1 MLIGEVIR
9 TAFASLRSNAL
20 RSLLTMLGIIIGV
33 AAVIAMIALG
43 NGAAGAVKDRIAR
56 LGTTTLQI
64 NPQRVMQGGIGTTAT
79 AKLTYDDVKSIE
91 AHALSVVGVTPQQD
105 RNLQVVWKSK
115 NTNVQVTGTTP
126 NFLDVRGF
134 ALGEGAMF
142 TSADNQG
149 RQRVAVLGA
158 DVLPL
163 LDVTDPQAVIGE
175 TIRISGRQFKVI
187 GVLAR
192 KGTTGFGDNDE
203 QILIPFL
210 TGRFGIFGTDRIN
223 DIWARVVA
231 PESVTV
237 AMGEIQSAL
246 RRSHRLT
253 ANRPDDFTIRNQAD
267 LLSTLSETTATF
279 TTLLAGIAAVS
290 LLVGGI
296 GIMNIMLVSVTER
309 TREIGIRKALGATRR
324 NILLQFLVEA
334 VVLVHRRRPVRHRA
348 RRGRVEC
355 AVAVVRVADVDRR
368 RRPRHRLRVRRRRRN
383 DLRRVARPPRGRP
396 RPDRSAA
403 LRVALTLPT
412 DADAWSLA
420 LHRDDLRLVRAPLS
434 RPHGEFEPRDARRH
448 PHRARGESRDH
459 VAQVVDAE
467 VQPGPADEEHERDG
481 RDHHDGTVPV
491 RRRPQL
497 EQHIRKHRKADE
509 RPHGVAARIAERNA
523 VEKAFGADR
532 PRASN
537 HVLEHP
543 VEKGARRRTPRAT
556 PRA

>member
-1 MLIGEVIR
+1 MLISEVIR
-9 TAFASLRSNAL
+9 TALASLRSNAM

-64 NPQRVMQGGIGTTAT
+64 NPQRVMQAGIGTNTT
-79 AKLTYDDVKSIE
+79 TKLTYDDVKSIE

-105 RNLQVVWKSK
+105 RNLQIVWKSK

-163 LDVTDPQAVIGE
+163 LDVVEPQAIIGE

-223 DIWARVVA
+223 DIWARVVT

-237 AMGEIQSAL
+237 AMGQIQSAL

-253 ANRPDDFTIRNQAD
+253 ANRPDDFSIRNQAD
-267 LLSTLSETTATF
+267 VLNTLSETTATF

-334 VVLVHRRRPVRHRA
+334 VVL
-348 RRGRVEC
+348 C
-355 AVAVVRVADVDRR
+355 
-368 RRPRHRLRVRRRRRN
+368 
-383 DLRRVARPPRGRP
+383 
-396 RPDRSAA
+396 
-403 LRVALTLPT
+403 
-412 DADAWSLA
+412 
-420 LHRDDLRLVRAPLS
+420 
-434 RPHGEFEPRDARRH
+434 
-448 PHRARGESRDH
+448 
-459 VAQVVDAE
+459 
-467 VQPGPADEEHERDG
+467 
-481 RDHHDGTVPV
+481 
-491 RRRPQL
+491 
-497 EQHIRKHRKADE
+497 
-509 RPHGVAARIAERNA
+509 IAGGLLGI
-523 VEKAFGADR
+523 AFGAG
-532 PRASN
+532 ASI
-537 HVLEHP
+537 VLSQSFGWQTSVDVP
-543 VEKGARRRTPRAT
+543 ALAIAFAFAAGVGIIFGVWPARRAAVLDPIEALRYE
-556 PRA
+556 

>member
-1 MLIGEVIR
+1 MLISEVIR

-64 NPQRVMQGGIGTTAT
+64 NPQRVMQGGIGTSTT

-105 RNLQVVWKSK
+105 RDLQVVWKSK

-134 ALGEGAMF
+134 TLGDGVMF
-142 TSADNQG
+142 TSGDNQG

-163 LDVTDPQAVIGE
+163 LDVIDPQTVIGE

-192 KGTTGFGDNDE
+192 KGTTGFGDNDQ

-231 PESVTV
+231 PESVAV

-253 ANRPDDFTIRNQAD
+253 ANRPNDFSIRNQAD

-309 TREIGIRKALGATRR
+309 TREIGIRKALGATRK

-334 VVLVHRRRPVRHRA
+334 VVLCIAGGLLGIALGAGASRVLSQSFGWQTSIDVGALVIAFAFAAAIGMIFGVWPA
-348 RRGRVEC
+348 RRA
-355 AVAVVRVADVDRR
+355 AVLD
-368 RRPRHRLRVRRRRRN
+368 PIE
-383 DLRRVARPPRGRP
+383 
-396 RPDRSAA
+396 A
-403 LRVALTLPT
+403 LRY
-412 DADAWSLA
+412 
-420 LHRDDLRLVRAPLS
+420 
-434 RPHGEFEPRDARRH
+434 E
-448 PHRARGESRDH
+448 
-459 VAQVVDAE
+459 
-467 VQPGPADEEHERDG
+467 
-481 RDHHDGTVPV
+481 
-491 RRRPQL
+491 
-497 EQHIRKHRKADE
+497 
-509 RPHGVAARIAERNA
+509 
-523 VEKAFGADR
+523 
-532 PRASN
+532 
-537 HVLEHP
+537 
-543 VEKGARRRTPRAT
+543 
-556 PRA
+556 

>member
-1 MLIGEVIR
+1 MLISEVIR

-43 NGAAGAVKDRIAR
+43 NGAAVAVKDRIAR

-134 ALGEGAMF
+134 ALGDGAMF

-175 TIRISGRQFKVI
+175 TIRISGRQFTVI

-253 ANRPDDFTIRNQAD
+253 ANRPDDFSIRNQAD

-334 VVLVHRRRPVRHRA
+334 VVLCIAGGLFGIALGAGASSVLSQSFGWQTSVDVGALVIAFAFAAAVGMIFGVWPA
-348 RRGRVEC
+348 RRA
-355 AVAVVRVADVDRR
+355 AVLD
-368 RRPRHRLRVRRRRRN
+368 PIE
-383 DLRRVARPPRGRP
+383 
-396 RPDRSAA
+396 A
-403 LRVALTLPT
+403 LRY
-412 DADAWSLA
+412 
-420 LHRDDLRLVRAPLS
+420 
-434 RPHGEFEPRDARRH
+434 E
-448 PHRARGESRDH
+448 
-459 VAQVVDAE
+459 
-467 VQPGPADEEHERDG
+467 
-481 RDHHDGTVPV
+481 
-491 RRRPQL
+491 
-497 EQHIRKHRKADE
+497 
-509 RPHGVAARIAERNA
+509 
-523 VEKAFGADR
+523 
-532 PRASN
+532 
-537 HVLEHP
+537 
-543 VEKGARRRTPRAT
+543 
-556 PRA
+556 

>member
-1 MLIGEVIR
+1 MLISEVIR

-64 NPQRVMQGGIGTTAT
+64 NPQRVMQGGIGTSAT

-105 RNLQVVWKSK
+105 RDLQVVWKSK

-134 ALGEGAMF
+134 TLGDGVMF
-142 TSADNQG
+142 TSGDNQG

-163 LDVTDPQAVIGE
+163 LDVIDPQAVIGE

-192 KGTTGFGDNDE
+192 KGTTGFGDNDQ

-237 AMGEIQSAL
+237 AMGEIQAAL

-253 ANRPDDFTIRNQAD
+253 ANRPDDFSIRNQAD
-267 LLSTLSETTATF
+267 LLNTLSETTATF

-309 TREIGIRKALGATRR
+309 TREIGIRKALGATRK

-334 VVLVHRRRPVRHRA
+334 VVLCIAGGLLGIALGAGASRVLSQSFGWHTSIDVAALVIAFAFAAAIGMIFGVWPA
-348 RRGRVEC
+348 RRA
-355 AVAVVRVADVDRR
+355 AVLD
-368 RRPRHRLRVRRRRRN
+368 PIE
-383 DLRRVARPPRGRP
+383 
-396 RPDRSAA
+396 A
-403 LRVALTLPT
+403 LRY
-412 DADAWSLA
+412 
-420 LHRDDLRLVRAPLS
+420 
-434 RPHGEFEPRDARRH
+434 E
-448 PHRARGESRDH
+448 
-459 VAQVVDAE
+459 
-467 VQPGPADEEHERDG
+467 
-481 RDHHDGTVPV
+481 
-491 RRRPQL
+491 
-497 EQHIRKHRKADE
+497 
-509 RPHGVAARIAERNA
+509 
-523 VEKAFGADR
+523 
-532 PRASN
+532 
-537 HVLEHP
+537 
-543 VEKGARRRTPRAT
+543 
-556 PRA
+556 